1 MALVD
6 SAMTY
11 LLVILPLPFPA
22 LLSTV
27 MGLFLESPDFFAP
40 STGVRNLWQMSVY
53 ICIFLS
59 TSGATT
65 VVSKQI
71 SVAIGTKTC

>member
-53 ICIFLS
+53 ICIF
-59 TSGATT
+59 
-65 VVSKQI
+65 
-71 SVAIGTKTC
+71 